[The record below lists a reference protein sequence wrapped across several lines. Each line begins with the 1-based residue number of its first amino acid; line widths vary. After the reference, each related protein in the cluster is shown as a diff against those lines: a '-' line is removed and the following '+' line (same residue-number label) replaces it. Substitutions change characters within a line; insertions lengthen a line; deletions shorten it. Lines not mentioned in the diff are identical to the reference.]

1 MTLLGYFA
9 RLLGNEWINFVDDP
23 LLNIARCKKNIK
35 SRVIF
40 HFLKRSRNADFTVIA
55 NKEEAGEFSHLF
67 NVPINKIIVIPPVF
81 NSNMIDDREFEN
93 LLRKKFTSM
102 KILLFFGNMD
112 YDQNVDSLNY
122 ITRDIV
128 PKFRNLNDTCKFVF
142 AGKGTDAYEDDDLC
156 VYMGFLTE
164 PQLNTLIRHSYLVLA
179 PILEKYRKGIKT
191 KVLHALS
198 LGVPVLS
205 TPAGVFGLEK
215 EGLPVFISEIGDFSD
230 TLLELVNGEDR
241 VEKMKERTID
251 YIEKNYSEKVM
262 ERWKRIINMGDA

>member
-1 MTLLGYFA
+1 M
-9 RLLGNEWINFVDDP
+9 P
-23 LLNIARCKKNIK
+23 
-35 SRVIF
+35 
-40 HFLKRSRNADFTVIA
+40 
-55 NKEEAGEFSHLF
+55 
-67 NVPINKIIVIPPVF
+67 
-81 NSNMIDDREFEN
+81 
-93 LLRKKFTSM
+93 
-102 KILLFFGNMD
+102 
-112 YDQNVDSLNY
+112 
-122 ITRDIV
+122 
-128 PKFRNLNDTCKFVF
+128 
-142 AGKGTDAYEDDDLC
+142 
-156 VYMGFLTE
+156 
-164 PQLNTLIRHSYLVLA
+164 